1 MFLAVIC
8 GCNAGLFR
16 EALHEIYIPRIQ
28 RGNASFAANA
38 LGVKGTLLSVL
49 AHFFEHGRW
58 GAPVETGVNG
68 QSLTAED
75 QLFILTQA
83 GLFLSVTRGFSTPEA
98 QICYERAEAIC
109 HSLDRPMLLH
119 SALMG
124 QWRYSLLT
132 DKLTVAIQVA
142 KRIDSLA
149 RERKDAALMLG
160 ASRAFACT
168 HYFLGDFDIARQSAI
183 RGLQIWHSGDVK
195 SHAQEVGSSA
205 VACLCDKAQSEW
217 HLGDAC
223 CQSTMVEAIAL
234 AKELKVHG
242 IVEALYFA
250 ACLSHYGRNPSEVE
264 RLASDLIELSTRQN
278 FAPWLARGIIL
289 RGWARSASGDT
300 VQGISLIEDGLEV
313 WRATGAMLYI
323 PFFLSLKAEAFYL
336 VDRTSEALEA
346 IKEAERLAETSGE
359 RWWCAELHRLR
370 GVFLTAI
377 GADEIQIEA
386 SFCGAIATA
395 KEQKSIS
402 LATRARV
409 TYADYRRQKASASGG
424 RAFRLPLVDPVK

>member
-1 MFLAVIC
+1 VTQIRPISRSA
-8 GCNAGLFR
+8 
-16 EALHEIYIPRIQ
+16 HEIYIPRIQ

-38 LGVKGTLLSVL
+38 LGVKGTFLSVL

-109 HSLDRPMLLH
+109 HSLNRPLLLH
-119 SALMG
+119 SALIG
-124 QWRYSLLT
+124 LWRYSILT
-132 DKLTVAIQVA
+132 DKLTVALQIA

-149 RERKDAALMLG
+149 REQKDAALMLG

-183 RGLQIWHSGDVK
+183 RGLHIWYSGDVK
-195 SHAQEVGSSA
+195 SHLQESDPPA

-217 HLGDAC
+217 HFGQVASS
-223 CQSTMVEAIAL
+223 QATMVEAIAL
-234 AKELKVHG
+234 AKKLDVHG
-242 IVEALYFA
+242 VVEALYFA
-250 ACLSHYGRNPSEVE
+250 ACLSHYRRNSGEVE
-264 RLASDLIELSTRQN
+264 RLASDLIELSTRQH
-278 FAPWLARGIIL
+278 FPPWLARGIIL

-300 VQGISLIEDGLEV
+300 VQGISWIEDGIEV
-313 WRATGAMLYI
+313 WRATGAMLFM
-323 PFFLSLKAEAFYL
+323 PFFLALKAEALYL

-346 IKEAERLAETSGE
+346 IKEAERLAETSRE

-370 GVFLTAI
+370 GMFLAAM
-377 GADEIQIEA
+377 GAEEAQIEA
-386 SFCGAIATA
+386 SFCEAIRIA
-395 KEQKSIS
+395 KEQKSVS
-402 LATRARV
+402 LQKRAEG
-409 TYADYRRQKASASGG
+409 TYAEYRRQKASGSGG
-424 RAFRLPLVDPVK
+424 RGFRLPL